1 MKQTIITISLL
12 LTLGLSQP
20 LQAFAFWGIDKD
32 SHKTLNLKSGY
43 DINTVITVKGH
54 IINIQADDDRPSL
67 QIELETDGASIF
79 ISTGPPHYWQ
89 EHGIPLST
97 GDEITVRGSKA
108 QENDGAIYII
118 AQEITN
124 TTQHASV
131 TLRDESGRPAWAGK
145 GRRQNQGQSRNRSRQ

>member
-67 QIELETDGASIF
+67 
-79 ISTGPPHYWQ
+79 
-89 EHGIPLST
+89 
-97 GDEITVRGSKA
+97 
-108 QENDGAIYII
+108 
-118 AQEITN
+118 
-124 TTQHASV
+124 
-131 TLRDESGRPAWAGK
+131 
-145 GRRQNQGQSRNRSRQ
+145 